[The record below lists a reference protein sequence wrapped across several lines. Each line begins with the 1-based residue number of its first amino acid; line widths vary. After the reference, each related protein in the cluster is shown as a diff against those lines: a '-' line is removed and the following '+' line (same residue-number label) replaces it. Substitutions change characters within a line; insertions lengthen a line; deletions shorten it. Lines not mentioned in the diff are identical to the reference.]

1 MGPGPPRHAPDRD
14 PATSSSRSAASRSA
28 ASRLATSLPL
38 ALVWRDRFHRSAL
51 LALFFAGLATSVA
64 MPQLTTF
71 FVTDLGATLP
81 EAGLYYLTNVTAPV
95 VGFALGRLSDRQADR
110 LTLFRV
116 GAVVGAVGWLAMGL
130 STQLWMPFVVSV
142 LALGVAGAAGAQ
154 VYAAVRD
161 ELSRRPSPGDA
172 EVISTVRMGFTLG
185 WVVGPVL
192 GSAVGAAFGLRA
204 VLFVTAT
211 LAALQLVPMIGVRA
225 PRFVRAAASPDE
237 QPAAPPSRR
246 ASRRALLPLLAF
258 CGLAVVASCGDTVKF
273 AYLPLYMSEQ
283 LHLPALTR
291 GAVIGLQPVCELLL
305 MPLAAAM
312 ASRHGAMKVVMVGI
326 LCSVLAH
333 LAYATSTSVVG
344 LVAAQVL
351 LSAMWAALAGLG
363 VTVAQDLYPEGVGL
377 ASSTFMSSIVFA
389 STDGGLVG
397 SVFVS
402 GLGIPHVFVVPA
414 VLSVL
419 ALAGMAVLAR
429 RTGRRSAPAA
439 VEKVTA
445 TASP

>member
-1 MGPGPPRHAPDRD
+1 
-14 PATSSSRSAASRSA
+14 
-28 ASRLATSLPL
+28 
-38 ALVWRDRFHRSAL
+38 VWRDRFHRSAL
-51 LALFFAGLATSVA
+51 MALFFSGMATSVA

-81 EAGLYYLTNVTAPV
+81 QAGLYYLTNVTAPV

-110 LTLFRV
+110 LTLFRL
-116 GAVVGAVGWLAMGL
+116 GAVVGAAGWLAMGL

-161 ELSRRPSPGDA
+161 ELSRRPARGDA

-192 GSAVGAAFGLRA
+192 GSVVGGAFGLRA
-204 VLFVTAT
+204 VLFVTAA
-211 LAALQLVPMIGVRA
+211 LAALQLVPMIGVKA
-225 PRFVRAAASPDE
+225 PRFVRAVAADE
-237 QPAAPPSRR
+237 RVAAPPSRR
-246 ASRRALLPLLAF
+246 ASRRALMPLLAF
-258 CGLAVVASCGDTVKF
+258 CGLAMVACCGDTVKF

-291 GAVIGLQPVCELLL
+291 GLVIGLQPVCELLL
-305 MPLAAAM
+305 MPLAAAL
-312 ASRHGAMKVVMVGI
+312 ASRHGAMKVVMVGTV
-326 LCSVLAH
+326 CSVLAH
-333 LAYATSTSVVG
+333 LAYATSTSVAG
-344 LVAAQVL
+344 LVLAQVL

-389 STDGGLVG
+389 STVGGLVG
-397 SVFVS
+397 SVFVT

-414 VLSVL
+414 VLSAL
-419 ALAGMAVLAR
+419 ALVGMAVLAR
-429 RTGRRSAPAA
+429 HSGRPSAPEPLVAQT
-439 VEKVTA
+439 VS
-445 TASP
+445 AS